1 MDGSRMINEAKS
13 GRGIAHLFVICI
25 AASFANLKYCPYHT
39 RQDIRQWP
47 RLNSDHDFLW
57 WLYPSHPPPRPH
69 QLWLFDNSSPFCTP
83 VIRNP
88 LSSSLGIFSICLI
101 GTYGNDRRPLVA
113 KVDQLVAPEPVCR
126 TISTTC
132 ILCVNTNMFV
142 ALLIREGVKNGK
154 ILDLLLNLHALH
166 NCIISAWGGLII
178 KIGCTI
184 YKILSQYKFVSKM
197 LLSENGGNIRFS
209 VPYIL
214 QQLCNWPQFGID
226 LYLSLLL
233 VYIIQIDQMNRTTRT
248 FCKEHWHNP
257 DR

>member
-1 MDGSRMINEAKS
+1 MIFRYTHTLHHNIYIIIIENATKKVTARPRMIDTWMDGSRMINEAKS

-57 WLYPSHPPPRPH
+57 WLYPSHPPPHPH
-69 QLWLFDNSSPFCTP
+69 QLWLFDNSSLFCTP
-83 VIRNP
+83 VKENP

-154 ILDLLLNLHALH
+154 ILDLLLNLHALLYFT
-166 NCIISAWGGLII
+166 IQAAEKYSAAM
-178 KIGCTI
+178 
-184 YKILSQYKFVSKM
+184 Y
-197 LLSENGGNIRFS
+197 
-209 VPYIL
+209 
-214 QQLCNWPQFGID
+214 
-226 LYLSLLL
+226 
-233 VYIIQIDQMNRTTRT
+233 
-248 FCKEHWHNP
+248 
-257 DR
+257 

>member
-1 MDGSRMINEAKS
+1 MIFCDGCILATPHRTPPTVTFWQFQPLLHTCQRK
-13 GRGIAHLFVICI
+13 LFII
-25 AASFANLKYCPYHT
+25 
-39 RQDIRQWP
+39 I
-47 RLNSDHDFLW
+47 
-57 WLYPSHPPPRPH
+57 
-69 QLWLFDNSSPFCTP
+69 
-83 VIRNP
+83 
-88 LSSSLGIFSICLI
+88 LGIFSICLI

-132 ILCVNTNMFV
+132 ILCVNTNMHV
-142 ALLIREGVKNGK
+142 ALFIREGVKNGK

-214 QQLCNWPQFGID
+214 LQLCHWPQIGID

-233 VYIIQIDQMNRTTRT
+233 VYSVYYTLY
-248 FCKEHWHNP
+248 K
-257 DR
+257 